1 MSKLQFNSIGI
12 DIDDANF
19 GIWVES
25 HEHLTNA
32 YSYNKMWEDEIAILS
47 NLNKNDLDKEFLSF
61 LRNLPRL
68 W

>member
-12 DIDDANF
+12 DVDDANF

-32 YSYNKMWEDEIAILS
+32 YSYNKMRDDETAILS
-47 NLNKNDLDKEFLSF
+47 NLNKSDLDKEFLRF
-61 LRNLPRL
+61 LRNIHRL